1 MSSTDFKIKTE
12 AQSAYRVLLLKLLV
26 CHSALKFRHAA
37 LCFLSGMLAS
47 TSSDDAK
54 QLSMFAK
61 TKNLPF
67 VSYTAS
73 APELSNVGMYSNF
86 MRTVAPDGPL
96 TQVH

>member
-1 MSSTDFKIKTE
+1 
-12 AQSAYRVLLLKLLV
+12 
-26 CHSALKFRHAA
+26 
-37 LCFLSGMLAS
+37 MLAS

-54 QLSMFAK
+54 QLAMFAR

-96 TQVH
+96 TQVFQCCCCVVVFSLYIE